1 MYGEKQKEMLENH
14 ERSRINDISKM
25 YNIGSAQK
33 QRTNYFPNRK
43 LLTEPCEDSL
53 DNLKFQSFP

>member
-14 ERSRINDISKM
+14 ERSRINDMSKM

-43 LLTEPCEDSL
+43 LLT
-53 DNLKFQSFP
+53 